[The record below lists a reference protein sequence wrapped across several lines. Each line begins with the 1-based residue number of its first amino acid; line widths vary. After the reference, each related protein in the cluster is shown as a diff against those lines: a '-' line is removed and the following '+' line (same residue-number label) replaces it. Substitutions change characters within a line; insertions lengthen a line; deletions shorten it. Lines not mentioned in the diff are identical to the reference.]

1 MWQWISE
8 NLDPEAVTT
17 QVISYLPDVGASL
30 LLLAVFWIVLVMAR
44 RAMEASL
51 KKMDVPEGV
60 RKILQRFLK
69 YGIVILA
76 LLTIAHQLGINIA
89 SLIAGLGVAGLA
101 ISLAAQDTAT
111 NIIAGITLAID
122 RPFRKGDRIRL
133 GDLNAEV
140 SAIRL
145 RTTVLTTFDNET
157 MVIPNRQV
165 ANERII
171 NYTLT
176 ERIRVRVGIGIAY
189 KEDID
194 AAREVLLST
203 LQGDGRILDDP
214 APDVI
219 VQELG
224 GSSVN
229 LELRFWVEDPAKLFP
244 LRAEFSERSKK
255 ALDAAD
261 IEIPFPHL
269 QLLLEKSEGL
279 DELHRRA

>member
-1 MWQWISE
+1 MWKWITE
-8 NLDPEAVTT
+8 TVDLETLTT
-17 QVISYLPDVGASL
+17 QVVGYLPDVGAAL
-30 LLLAVFWIVLVMAR
+30 VLIAVFWIVLVVAR
-44 RAMEASL
+44 RATDASL
-51 KKMDVPEGV
+51 KRMHVPEGV
-60 RKILQRFLK
+60 RNILKRFMK

-76 LLTIAHQLGINIA
+76 LLTIANQLGINVA

-101 ISLAAQDTAT
+101 ISLAAQDTVT
-111 NIIAGITLAID
+111 NLIAGITLAID
-122 RPFRKGDRIRL
+122 RPFKRGDRIRL

-140 SAIRL
+140 TDLRL

-157 MVIPNRQV
+157 MVIPNKQF
-165 ANERII
+165 ANERIV

-176 ERIRVRVGIGIAY
+176 ERIRIRVGIGIAY
-189 KEDID
+189 GAEID
-194 AAREVLLST
+194 AAREALLSA
-203 LQGDGRILDDP
+203 LDGDERILDDP

-219 VQELG
+219 VKELA

-229 LELRFWVEDPAKLFP
+229 LELRFWVTDPTKLFP
-244 LRAEFSERSKK
+244 MRAEYSEKCKK

-279 DELHRRA
+279 DQLTAG